1 MNFLLIGAIVIML
14 VIVIYIIE
22 SGGLIQMCADAFT
35 AIIVGGTLI
44 IGAALAWFIC
54 VVFDF

>member
-1 MNFLLIGAIVIML
+1 MGAEAFS
-14 VIVIYIIE
+14 VIV
-22 SGGLIQMCADAFT
+22 
-35 AIIVGGTLI
+35 VGGTLI

>member
-1 MNFLLIGAIVIML
+1 MVA
-14 VIVIYIIE
+14 E
-22 SGGLIQMCADAFT
+22 AFT
-35 AIIVGGTLI
+35 AMIVGGTLI

>member
-22 SGGLIQMCADAFT
+22 SGGLIQMGAEAFT